1 MNELIEYFNKIEA
14 RLHALEQAGVASAED
29 SAREAEQESKLAAL
43 ATQVAALL
51 AKTNDLE
58 QQLVASQELV
68 AVLETRID
76 ELESRAELVLPEE
89 DEELDDEPSI
99 SESEE
104 VANNEETGLPELEVE
119 LEEDTTINESE
130 EVKTDEETGLPELEV
145 EWEEEPEAPQVEVKW
160 ENKPANGMLPIVEET
175 PAAPIVEP
183 KRVAEAPVAAV
194 VPEPAPAAPEV
205 AKPATI
211 ADAPKAEPAQSIVPK
226 IDDIKKAISLGDR
239 FLFQRELFGG
249 NGELMTKTISE
260 LNALK
265 TLGDAEN
272 YIAKRFNWN
281 KESNAYELF
290 LNILKRRY

>member
-29 SAREAEQESKLAAL
+29 TAREAEQEAKLAAL
-43 ATQVAALL
+43 ATQLAALL

-76 ELESRAELVLPEE
+76 ELESRAELVLPED
-89 DEELDDEPSI
+89 DEELDDEPSL

-104 VANNEETGLPELEVE
+104 VANDEETGLPELEVE

-183 KRVAEAPVAAV
+183 KPVVAAPVAAV

>member
-29 SAREAEQESKLAAL
+29 TAREAEQEAKLAAL
-43 ATQVAALL
+43 TTQVSTLL
-51 AKTNDLE
+51 AKISELE
-58 QQLVASQELV
+58 QQLVASQELT

-76 ELESRAELVLPEE
+76 ELESRAEMILPEE
-89 DEELDDEPSI
+89 DEDIDDEPSI

-104 VANNEETGLPELEVE
+104 VADDEETGLPELEVE

-145 EWEEEPEAPQVEVKW
+145 EWEEEPETPQVEVKW

-175 PAAPIVEP
+175 PAAPVVEP
-183 KRVAEAPVAAV
+183 KHVAAPVV
-194 VPEPAPAAPEV
+194 TVTPEPAPVAQET
-205 AKPATI
+205 AKPSTI
-211 ADAPKAEPAQSIVPK
+211 ADTPKAETAQSIVPK

-272 YIAKRFNWN
+272 YIAKRFNWD

-290 LNILKRRY
+290 FNILKRRY